1 MYFLIQ
7 RSRCLAAL
15 VLAAAVA
22 GGGAQADDA
31 PFGDRD
37 TMWRSANYVGALR
50 HMGEIYFA
58 RPVKRGSAVAEL
70 PRGAM
75 LEDLTYRHD
84 GQELPLEDYFERAR
98 TTGLIVLKDGKIVY
112 ERYRLGADAQSLF
125 TSWSM
130 SKSFTA
136 TLVGFAI
143 GDGLIASVDDPIDR
157 YVPGL
162 KGSGYAGVPIKAV
175 LQMSSGVDFVE
186 DYDRAES
193 DSNVLWASTIAYNT
207 KPVTDFLAKARSG
220 KPPYEA
226 FNYSGLDTLALGW
239 LVSTVTGKSLSD
251 YLAEKVWIPLGMEAD
266 ASWNL
271 DGEGAAAHEIAFCC
285 LNATLRDYARF
296 GQLLAAGGVHDG
308 KQLLPAGWVDE
319 ATHPD
324 RPQVMP
330 GKLHEGWSLGY
341 QYQWWVFPEG
351 EGSIGG
357 FTAQGVN
364 GQFLYVNRE
373 ERLVIVATN
382 AWRKFWDD
390 DLEREIYDVFAAFK
404 AKLH

>member
-1 MYFLIQ
+1 MPYSV
-7 RSRCLAAL
+7 RSVCLLAMLWSGIAAT
-15 VLAAAVA
+15 AH
-22 GGGAQADDA
+22 ADDA

-37 TMWRSANYVGALR
+37 SMWRSANYVGALR

-58 RPVKRGSAVAEL
+58 RPVQRGETVSDL

-75 LEDLTYRHD
+75 IEDLTYRQGD
-84 GQELPLEDYFERAR
+84 KDIAIEDYFARAR

-112 ERYRLGADAQSLF
+112 ERYLLGADERSLF

-130 SKSFTA
+130 AKSFTS

-143 GDGLIASVDDPIDR
+143 GDGLIASVDDPIDK

-162 KGSGYAGVPIKAV
+162 KGSGFAGVPIKAV

-186 DYDRAES
+186 DYDRPES
-193 DSNVLWASTIAYNT
+193 DINTLWASTIAYNT
-207 KPVTDFLAKARSG
+207 KPTTEFLAKARHG
-220 KPPYEA
+220 KPPFAA

-239 LVSTVTGKSLSD
+239 LVSTVTKKSLAD
-251 YLAEKVWIPLGMEAD
+251 YLSEKVWAPLGMEAE
-266 ASWNL
+266 ANWNL
-271 DGEGAAAHEIAFCC
+271 DGQGADAHEIAFCC

-296 GQLLAAGGVHDG
+296 GQFILNNGSWNGQ
-308 KQLLPAGWVDE
+308 QLLPAGWVTE

-330 GKLHEGWSLGY
+330 GKLHEGWTLGY
-341 QYQWWVFPEG
+341 QYQWWVFPAG
-351 EGSIGG
+351 PDSLGG
-357 FTAQGVN
+357 FTAQGIN
-364 GQFLYVNRE
+364 GQFLYVNPE
-373 ERLVIVATN
+373 EKLVIVATN

-390 DLEREIYDVFAAFK
+390 DLEVELYHIFAAFK